1 MSARHIAFYGKGG
14 VGTSTTA
21 ANISAAL
28 AETGYRVIQVGFDPR
43 HNSTEVLRGERE
55 VKTIFDALREP
66 GGAANIDIIVSGFKG
81 VLCMETGLPASDVA
95 CTGSGSVA
103 VLDFLKERRFLEGYD
118 PDIVIY
124 DVSGEAVCGGIAG
137 SFLNGV
143 ADLVFV
149 VSSADFMSL
158 FAANNIFRF
167 FARHAAGGVRLG
179 GVIANGL
186 TASFA
191 ETIMADFALKTGTR
205 IAGSVPRSL
214 VVMQS
219 ALYGQTVIEAAP
231 LSNHAYFYRRLA
243 RHMVENRD
251 MFVPLPLSPEELK
264 EWARGWGDMIL
275 EMESGLIRRGEG
287 I

>member
-1 MSARHIAFYGKGG
+1 MAALHIALYGKGG

-28 AETGYRVIQVGFDPR
+28 AELGYRVVQVGFDPR
-43 HNSTEVLRGERE
+43 QDSTEVLRGGRE
-55 VKTIFDALREP
+55 VWTILDALRAP
-66 GGAANIDIIVSGFKG
+66 GGAVTSDIVVSGFKG
-81 VLCMETGLPASDVA
+81 VLCMESGLPASDAV
-95 CTGSGSVA
+95 CMGSGSVA
-103 VLDFLKERRFLEGYD
+103 VLDFLRERRFLAAHD
-118 PDIVIY
+118 PDVVIY
-124 DVSGEAVCGGIAG
+124 DVSGEAVCSGIAG
-137 SFLNGV
+137 SFLNGI
-143 ADLVFV
+143 ADQVYV
-149 VSSADFMSL
+149 ISSADFMSL
-158 FAANNIFRF
+158 FAANNMFRTI
-167 FARHAAGGVRLG
+167 ARHASGGVRLG
-179 GVIANGL
+179 GIIANGL

-219 ALYGQTVIEAAP
+219 SLYGQTVIEAAP
-231 LSNHAYFYRRLA
+231 LSNHAYYYRRLA

-251 MFVPLPLSPEELK
+251 QFVPHPLSPDAIK

-275 EMESGLIRRGEG
+275 ELESGLIRNGDG